1 MQRSTGLAVT
11 AAALVGAAAGIG
23 RADTIFSPTDFVIAI
38 DGTAE
43 SRSSYPATE
52 NPPKA
57 IDAIGNVA
65 ANKYLNFGVGGT
77 GFIVQP
83 GAATTVRSFQITT
96 AGDAAQR
103 DPSSW
108 VLLGTNSPI
117 VSADNSN
124 GLGGEIWTVISQGAL
139 TGANELP
146 AARNTPGPIIS
157 FANSTP
163 FTAYKMYF
171 PTLKAMTNP
180 PGGSVNSMQFA
191 EVQFFDQP
199 GGAGNPVL
207 APANDIRAI
216 DNPGSDSMYPT
227 TERPLEAID
236 GLTTSS
242 SKYLNF
248 AREGTGLIITPGQ
261 GPSIVTSFQV
271 WTANDVAARDP
282 SAYQIFGTNDPII
295 SADNSDGT
303 AENWTMITS
312 GTMTL
317 PDLRNVAGDL
327 ISFSNGTAWR
337 SYKIVFTDNKGPDSG
352 ANSIQFAELI
362 FNGTIVPEPSSA
374 GVLALACGAVGVGR
388 RRRCGPGT

>member
-1 MQRSTGLAVT
+1 MQRTISPLVLV
-11 AAALVGAAAGIG
+11 AAGVVVGAPAVA
-23 RADTIFSPTDFVIAI
+23 RAVAIFTPSDFVIAI

-57 IDAIGNVA
+57 IDAIGNVST
-65 ANKYLNFGVGGT
+65 NKYLNFGLGGT

-108 VLLGTNSPI
+108 VLLGTNDAI

-124 GLGGEIWTVISQGAL
+124 GLGGENWTVISQGPL

-146 AARNTPGPIIS
+146 AARLTPGPVIS
-157 FANSTP
+157 FANAAP
-163 FTAYKMYF
+163 FTSYKMYF

-180 PGGSVNSMQFA
+180 PGGSVNSMQVA
-191 EVQFFDQP
+191 EVQFFD
-199 GGAGNPVL
+199 GASNPIL

-236 GLTTSS
+236 GLTTAG

-248 AREGTGLIITPGQ
+248 AREGTGLIVTPGQ

-282 SAYQIFGTNDPII
+282 SAYQIYGTNDPII

-303 AENWTMITS
+303 AESWTLITS
-312 GTMTL
+312 GTLTL
-317 PDLRNVAGDL
+317 PDLRNVAGDE
-327 ISFSNGTAWR
+327 ISFANGTAWR
-337 SYKIVFTDNKGPDSG
+337 SYKIVFTDNKGPDTG
-352 ANSIQFAELI
+352 ANSIQFSELI
-362 FNGTIVPEPSSA
+362 FNGTIVPEPSL
-374 GVLALACGAVGVGR
+374 GLAPLTIAALSLSR
-388 RRRCGPGT
+388 RRR